1 MNLMVRDVLYV
12 FLKEGD
18 VIFDYEQI
26 SDRIINYIKAK
37 LRDELIKQGFRFYII
52 DGVMEKSKFDI
63 YDIYLKVCNLTEIIK
78 ETNKEFLNY
87 IHDIDEFIDKYLV
100 DNEDIDLS
108 NVMTEYKDDLI
119 EDPLNLRQYK
129 KMFDYMWKLRE
140 SIYKSMADIEV
151 IENNDNILENE
162 QFKKIYYYNK
172 KMKVVFDI
180 KDVLLS

>member
-1 MNLMVRDVLYV
+1 M
-12 FLKEGD
+12 
-18 VIFDYEQI
+18 
-26 SDRIINYIKAK
+26 S
-37 LRDELIKQGFRFYII
+37 
-52 DGVMEKSKFDI
+52 
-63 YDIYLKVCNLTEIIK
+63 
-78 ETNKEFLNY
+78 
-87 IHDIDEFIDKYLV
+87 
-100 DNEDIDLS
+100 
-108 NVMTEYKDDLI
+108 EYKDDLI

-140 SIYKSMADIEV
+140 SLYKSMADIEV